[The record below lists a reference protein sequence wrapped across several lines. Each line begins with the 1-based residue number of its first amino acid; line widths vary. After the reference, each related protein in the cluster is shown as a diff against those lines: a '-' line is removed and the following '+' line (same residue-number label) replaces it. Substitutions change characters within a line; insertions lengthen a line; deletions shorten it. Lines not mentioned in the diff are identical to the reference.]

1 MDIARDPAAKGRL
14 LVRYAGPVPS
24 GARIKVAAGEGAFL
38 LRDGMVV
45 ASLKVGGTQVGPAR
59 LGPGAR
65 PVPPGAPM
73 DCELWFVSTVPTG
86 GLPVM
91 GSFEVIEGNATLR
104 IGFNGTCGMAC
115 TDPAKFVTK
124 LLQANLPLEDAF
136 HRVLLCEH
144 VIDALRST
152 VQASLDASTM
162 TVPYLRAD
170 EPTKLILDYALMAGR
185 QLLMPF
191 GMSFLG
197 FDAGR
202 FDVPRDA
209 EKQVAAS
216 VAPALPLVPPK
227 HVTGNERTV
236 LAEVTPVPLQ
246 NPRPAQPRRPE
257 IDPLAMTP
265 GSGLPQYGDGASGSL
280 PMSEPVSSAQI
291 AQPHVPS
298 MSAGGKRAD
307 YGQTPYPISRE
318 AERKVPIVQRQNY
331 AGTAVAV
338 LHDAPF
344 PPGTRV
350 RAQASDG
357 KWYPGIVSRIDAV
370 GKLEIR
376 FDDGG
381 APEWLDAR
389 RVTHG

>member
-14 LVRYAGPVPS
+14 LVRHGGPVPS
-24 GARIKVAAGEGAFL
+24 GARVKVAAGEAAFVV
-38 LRDGMVV
+38 REGRVV
-45 ASLKVGGTQVGPAR
+45 AALKVGGTQVGPAL

-91 GSFEVIEGNATLR
+91 GTFEVLEGNATLR
-104 IGFNGTCGMAC
+104 LGFSGTCGMAC
-115 TDPAKFVTK
+115 TDPAKLVTK
-124 LLQANLPLEDAF
+124 LLQTNLPLEDAF
-136 HRVLLCEH
+136 HRVLLCDH
-144 VIDALRST
+144 VVDALRST

-191 GMSFLG
+191 GLSFLG

-209 EKQVAAS
+209 EQLVAAS
-216 VAPALPLVPPK
+216 VAPALPVVPPK
-227 HVTGNERTV
+227 HITGNERTV
-236 LAEVTPVPLQ
+236 LAEVTPAPVQ
-246 NPRPAQPRRPE
+246 NPRVPARKAPE
-257 IDPLAMTP
+257 ADPLAMTP
-265 GSGLPQYGDGASGSL
+265 SAGMPQYAGDPGSL

-298 MSAGGKRAD
+298 MAAGGRG
-307 YGQTPYPISRE
+307 YGQTPYPISRDV
-318 AERKVPIVQRQNY
+318 ERKVPVVQRQNY

-357 KWYPGIVSRIDAV
+357 KWYPGVVSRIDAV
-370 GKLEIR
+370 GKLEVR

-381 APEWLDAR
+381 APEWLDPR